1 MELREFGPD
10 DVASIE
16 TFVEIENELHV
27 DAPWLHPATVYRR
40 QMRVRYGWDGEPGRH
55 FLAYDG
61 ERPVGQLVVH
71 YTDYDNLDLAWLHV
85 AIRPEERRQGHGT
98 ALLEAAY
105 DVCRAMKRP
114 LAGADG
120 WDNES
125 TRAFAAATGFEQKSQ
140 GIMRRQHLAELPVGL
155 ADRLYD
161 EAAPSA
167 KDYELVRIVGY
178 TPTDLLGPL
187 AEAAAAINDAP
198 MDDLEI
204 EDEVFTA
211 ERILA
216 YEKAQIEGGHR
227 FYRIIA
233 RHRDTGELAG
243 HTVVTVA
250 SEAPSIGDQHDTS
263 VVRSHRGHRL
273 GQLLK
278 ADMLRWLAE
287 VEPQVATIDTFNA
300 ESNDHMVGINDV
312 LGYRI
317 MGRELEFQRRVPV

>member
-1 MELREFGPD
+1 MKLHEIGAD
-10 DVASIE
+10 DLASIE
-16 TFVEIENELHV
+16 TFVEIENALRV
-27 DAPWLHPATVYRR
+27 DAPWLHPVTVYRR
-40 QMRVRYGWDGEPGRH
+40 QVGIRYGWDGEPGRH

-61 ERPVGQLVVH
+61 DRPVGLLVVH
-71 YTDYDNLDLAWLHV
+71 YTDYDNLDLAWLHL

-114 LAGADG
+114 LVGADG
-120 WDNES
+120 WDS
-125 TRAFAAATGFEQKSQ
+125 DRTRAFAAANGFEQKSQ
-140 GIMRRQHLAELPVGL
+140 GIMRRQHLAELPAGL
-155 ADRLYD
+155 VDRLYD
-161 EAAPSA
+161 EAAPAA
-167 KDYELVRIVGY
+167 KAYELVRIFGY
-178 TPTDLLGPL
+178 TPTDLLEPL

-198 MDDLEI
+198 LDDLEI
-204 EDEVFTA
+204 EDEVFSGD
-211 ERILA
+211 RLKA
-216 YEKAQIEGGHR
+216 YETAQIEGGHR

-243 HTVVTVA
+243 LTVVTVD
-250 SEAPSIGDQHDTS
+250 SEDPTIGDQHDTS

-287 VEPQVATIDTFNA
+287 AEPQVATIDTWNA
-300 ESNDHMVGINDV
+300 ESNDHMVGINER

-317 MGRELEFQRRVPV
+317 MGRGLEYQRRLPD